1 LVHQGNHEKALAIQK
16 RFLGKTVF
24 CFMEKIAGPL
34 QNGTNQTSLQNDP

>member
-24 CFMEKIAGPL
+24 CFMEKMGGMV
-34 QNGTNQTSLQNDP
+34 QNGTNLTGLQNDP